1 MKKYSKHKPSHRPSD
16 RIGFYIALSIC
27 LIAVSLAVWST
38 YTSVG
43 DYLKE
48 KDNEF
53 SASLSDTGAPVAKD
67 VEGVVEDGEEGGSGS
82 GSLSGNK
89 SDDSDTTSDETV
101 TETQVATV
109 GETRDAELSLY
120 ESSTLPQGDDIA
132 ASADMDALSA
142 VLKVQESM
150 IYPVK
155 SKNVFRQYSET
166 AVYNRTMKDYRAHP
180 ATDFTANKGEGVY
193 SMCDGVVSDITV
205 DDHYGVTVQVSNSD
219 YTVSYCGLESKPK
232 VKVND
237 QIKQGDVIGK
247 VYEVPCEKDD
257 VPHVH
262 VEIKVLDKYI
272 DPLTVI
278 MSDM

>member
-27 LIAVSLAVWST
+27 LIAVGLAVWST

-82 GSLSGNK
+82 GSLRGNS
-89 SDDSDTTSDETV
+89 SDDADEKNNETV
-101 TETQVATV
+101 TETEPATV
-109 GETRDAELSLY
+109 GETRDADLSLY
-120 ESSTLPQGDDIA
+120 ESSTIPGTDGVA

-180 ATDFTANKGEGVY
+180 ATDFTANKGEEVY
-193 SMCDGVVSDITV
+193 SMCDGVVSDISV
-205 DDHYGVTVQVSNSD
+205 DEHYGVIVQVSNSD
-219 YTVSYCGLESKPK
+219 YTVSYCGLEPK
-232 VKVND
+232 TKVEVND
-237 QIKQGDVIGK
+237 QVKQGDTIGT
-247 VYEVPCEKDD
+247 VLEVPCEKDD
-257 VPHVH
+257 VPHIH